1 MKKRLLMV
9 SFIFL
14 LSLTAFESAYAVH
27 EKESIHRDLKPN
39 YKDTNTALLSTM
51 TYGGM
56 PFNISET
63 PSKFVSTHL
72 QPLENGKY
80 RVTVTNEW
88 KRMPNVRERDLLM
101 FYIQSTGDNYALDN
115 ETLEG
120 QQYVLAENLNTG
132 EMKTFTYEYINTPN
146 ADSEHFSASSFGVVM
161 YQNLK
166 NDWGEYKVRSI
177 FQRLSGIIEEIPS
190 IHTNSLEV
198 VGGFNHQIYEEDW
211 SFHEAIENAFEPS
224 AEHSKLYDG
233 FLRTETQVIMR

>member
-1 MKKRLLMV
+1 MKKRLLMIC
-9 SFIFL
+9 FIFL
-14 LSLTAFESAYAVH
+14 LSLTSFESAHAVH
-27 EKESIHRDLKPN
+27 EQESFNRDLKSN

-80 RVTVTNEW
+80 RVTLTNEW
-88 KRMPNVRERDLLM
+88 KRMPEVRERDLLM
-101 FYIQSTGDNYALDN
+101 FYIQSTGDNYDLDN

-120 QQYVLAENLNTG
+120 QQYVLAENIKTG
-132 EMKTFTYEYINTPN
+132 EMKTFTYEYSNTPL
-146 ADSEHFSASSFGVVM
+146 ASSQHFLATSSGVVM

-166 NDWGEYKVRSI
+166 NDWGDYKVRTI
-177 FQRLSGIIEEIPS
+177 LQRLTGIIEEKPRIN
-190 IHTNSLEV
+190 TNSLEV
-198 VGGFNHQIYEEDW
+198 VGGFNHQIHKGDW
-211 SFHEAIENAFEPS
+211 NFSKAIENAFESS